1 MIKLIDSLKN
11 IVPDE
16 KKDAALRFKAYFE
29 KQFLGNHVL
38 SWKNFNHFR
47 SILAGFYD
55 TTNNVS
61 ETVNHKINSK
71 IPRGHQ
77 NINQISG
84 YIHEVKVESLGQLVA
99 NMQDETNMSLHN
111 PAYLRRREL
120 VTNQV
125 RRFAELDKPIQKT
138 RLIR

>member
-1 MIKLIDSLKN
+1 MKLIDSLKN

-16 KKDAALRFKAYFE
+16 QKDAALEFKAYFE

-55 TTNNVS
+55 TSNNVA
-61 ETVNHKINSK
+61 ETVNHMINCK

-77 NINQISG
+77 SINQISS
-84 YIHEVKVESLGQLVA
+84 YIHEAKVESLGQLVA
-99 NMQDETNMSLHN
+99 NMRDETNMSLHH
-111 PAYLRRREL
+111 PGYLRRREL
-120 VTNQV
+120 VTNHV
-125 RRFAELDKPIQKT
+125 RQFAELDQPTQKN
-138 RLIR
+138 RLMR